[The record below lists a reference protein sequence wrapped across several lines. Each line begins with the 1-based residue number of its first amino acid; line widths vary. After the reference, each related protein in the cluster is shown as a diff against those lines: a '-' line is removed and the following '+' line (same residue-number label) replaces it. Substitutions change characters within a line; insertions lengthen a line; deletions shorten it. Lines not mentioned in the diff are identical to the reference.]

1 MHLQVERV
9 YKTVQRKTHSMSRKL
24 RTLLKQNRRLEE
36 KIFYEP
42 RKTDWR
48 KDLISPQELSEALS
62 YLSDKIISNQTTD
75 ISILKM
81 FNQVD
86 FLTGRPLASFEKN
99 AIQVVEILFNYLRF
113 NAGYKQRYFP
123 ILNNLQIIFTRLALS
138 DLSFID
144 NPKHPAILFM
154 EKLINVG
161 YLFDETSGKLTR
173 YLMHA
178 IELLLEKLVA
188 KEDISA
194 KSFTIVHPKLLEYLS
209 GFEEKV
215 EVNNNKLL
223 AKIDKKSRNAQA
235 DYYTDQ
241 LIKTKTDGEE
251 IPIFLLDFFENQL
264 SKVLHNLI
272 MEYGIQ
278 SKQCQQLLTDMDT
291 ISWSISCPLAD
302 PTFHT
307 RFEADVTPT
316 LKRLYEHFQ
325 NMALANEYVDS
336 FFYEIETLHKD
347 KLDGKRIDLDVMIS
361 ADIFTDNTYETDPID
376 SWNSKPSQDFEISQ
390 LKEGSCYYLKT
401 EQQQIKCRLLMINEL
416 TEELY
421 FVNLSGELVQTI
433 QFNDKDFL
441 TENLEMFILD
451 DVIHFSHAIKSLELE
466 LQSKL
471 DVLEIE
477 FQQFQQQAIADE
489 QKKEILEEKARK
501 AVLKRLEEEKRQID
515 LRRSEL
521 LAKKKQQQDA
531 IIEKEKRE
539 AARRFKA
546 KGMLRKLGPGSEVAI
561 MLTKDRWTEASLMI
575 ISKTTDRYIFS
586 NSHGKKIFEPNKEEL
601 IEFIN
606 NGQIKVI
613 QSKISNHDPLQSL
626 VAERRQKLSERN

>member
-1 MHLQVERV
+1 
-9 YKTVQRKTHSMSRKL
+9 MSRKL
-24 RTLLKQNRRLEE
+24 RTLLKQNRLLEE

-48 KDLISPQELSEALS
+48 KDLITSQELSEALS
-62 YLSDKIISNQTTD
+62 YLSNKIIKNQATD
-75 ISILKM
+75 MSILKM
-81 FNQVD
+81 FNEVD

-99 AIQVVEILFNYLRF
+99 AIQIVEILFNYLRF
-113 NAGYKQRYFP
+113 NTGYEQRYYP
-123 ILNNLQIIFTRLALS
+123 ILNSLQIIFTRLALS

-154 EKLINVG
+154 EKLINIG

-173 YLMHA
+173 YFMNA

-188 KEDISA
+188 KSDISA
-194 KSFTIVHPKLLEYLS
+194 KTFIIVHRKLLEYLS
-209 GFEEKV
+209 GFDEKV
-215 EVNNNKLL
+215 VVSKNKLL

-241 LIKTKTDGEE
+241 LIKSKIEGEE

-264 SKVLHNLI
+264 SKILHNLI
-272 MEYGIQ
+272 MEYGLQ
-278 SKQCQQLLTDMDT
+278 SRQCQQLLTDMDT
-291 ISWSISCPLAD
+291 ISWSISCPLTD
-302 PTFHT
+302 PTFET

-316 LKRLYEHFQ
+316 LKRLYHHFQ
-325 NMALANEYVDS
+325 DMALSNEYVDS

-347 KLDGKRIDLDVMIS
+347 KIDGKRIDLDVMIS
-361 ADIFTDNTYETDPID
+361 ADIFGDDTYETEPID
-376 SWNSKPSQDFEISQ
+376 SWNSEPSQNFEISQ
-390 LKEGSCYYLKT
+390 LKEGSCYYLKID
-401 EQQQIKCRLLMINEL
+401 QYKIRSYLLMINEL

-421 FVNLSGELVQTI
+421 FVNLSGELVRTVE
-433 QFNDKDFL
+433 FDDKEFL
-441 TENLEMFILD
+441 TENLEMYILD
-451 DVIHFSHAIKSLELE
+451 DDIHFSHAIKSLELE

-489 QKKEILEEKARK
+489 QEKEKLEEQARE
-501 AVLKRLEEEKRQID
+501 AVLKKLNEEKRQIEQ
-515 LRRSEL
+515 RRLEL
-521 LAKKKQQQDA
+521 IAKKKQQQDS

-539 AARRFKA
+539 AAKRFKA
-546 KGMLRKLGPGSEVAI
+546 KGILRKLGPGSEVAI

-586 NSHGKKIFEPNKEEL
+586 DSHGKKVFEPNKEEL
-601 IEFIN
+601 IESIN
-606 NGQIKVI
+606 NDQIKVI
-613 QSKISNHDPLQSL
+613 QAKTSNHDPLQSL